1 MKVLNKKSVQ
11 IIKTG
16 KRNIALVECVME
28 RKLIVASKNNGKIK
42 EIKKILDGL
51 PFEIISMK
59 DAGFDLDIIE
69 DGATFEE
76 NAMLKAQAL
85 FNVVNNMV
93 IADDSGLE
101 IDFLNG
107 APGVFTSRFAG
118 ESTEQSVKN
127 KKILYLLK
135 DVEPRYRKARFV
147 CSIAFVSENIKFTV
161 TGSLDG
167 QISEK
172 PEGDNGFGYDPI
184 FYVPEYRKTFAEL
197 PESIKNKISH
207 RAIALQKLR
216 NELDKIFFR

>member
-1 MKVLNKKSVQ
+1 
-11 IIKTG
+11 
-16 KRNIALVECVME
+16 ME
-28 RKLIVASKNNGKIK
+28 RKLIVASKNYGKIN

-59 DAGFDLDIIE
+59 DAGFVPDIKE
-69 DGATFEE
+69 DGASFEE

-85 FNVVNNMV
+85 FDLSDNMV

-107 APGVFTSRFAG
+107 APGIYTSRFAG
-118 ESTEQSVKN
+118 ESTEQSEKN
-127 KKILYLLK
+127 RKIIYLLK
-135 DVEPRYRKARFV
+135 GIEPRYRKARFV

-161 TGSLDG
+161 TGTVEG

-172 PEGDNGFGYDPI
+172 PKGDKGFGYDPI
-184 FYVPEYRKTFAEL
+184 FYVPEYGKTFAEL

-216 NELDKIFFR
+216 KKLDNIFF